1 MQVGNVILLIAYN
14 RAKKLMSFD
23 IFPLNVHTAATP
35 AENLIC
41 YCTILIFWEHLFM
54 FVRISIFG
62 GISTQIDMVGYWFF
76 NK

>member
-41 YCTILIFWEHLFM
+41 YCTILIF
-54 FVRISIFG
+54 
-62 GISTQIDMVGYWFF
+62 
-76 NK
+76 